1 MNLNLY
7 MKHFCENWII
17 EWCEEN
23 GWTDLVIDS
32 GNYWAFPPGAVMPE
46 PIPPRALKLIK
57 AKKGFCFE
65 EKLCV
70 AAALSVSLS
79 AAIYAYLIK
88 SPMPLVLAFTCTAI
102 IVPLLEV
109 EEV

>member
-1 MNLNLY
+1 MNLSLS
-7 MKHFCENWII
+7 MKHFCEHWIQ

-57 AKKGFCFE
+57 ANKGFCFE

-70 AAALSVSLS
+70 AAALVVSFS
-79 AAIYAYLIK
+79 GSICAYVIK
-88 SPMPLVLAFTCTAI
+88 SPIPLVLAFSFTALM
-102 IVPLLEV
+102 VPLLEV